1 MKMVGNPALMQVS
14 VEEIETHKQRNGR
27 FLFFF
32 FTSEI
37 CIEVCYI

>member
-1 MKMVGNPALMQVS
+1 MMVGNPALMQVS

-32 FTSEI
+32 SLLKSVSKCVI
-37 CIEVCYI
+37 YI